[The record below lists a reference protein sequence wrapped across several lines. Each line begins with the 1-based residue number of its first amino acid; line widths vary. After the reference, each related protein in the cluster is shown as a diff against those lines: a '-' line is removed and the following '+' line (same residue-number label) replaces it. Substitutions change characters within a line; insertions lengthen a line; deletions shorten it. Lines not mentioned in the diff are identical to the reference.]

1 MTHYLIAQI
10 DIVDRETY
18 AKYEAGFMEI
28 FAKYNGTML
37 AVDEAPKLLEGS
49 WPYTRTVLI
58 SFPSESQALDWY
70 QSDEYQALA
79 QHRFASSSA
88 NVVTIKGLEI

>member
-1 MTHYLIAQI
+1 MTHYIIAQI

-28 FAKYNGTML
+28 FAKYDGTAL
-37 AVDEAPKLLEGS
+37 AVDEDPKLLEGS
-49 WPYTRTVLI
+49 WPHTRTVLI
-58 SFPSESQALDWY
+58 SFPSEGQALDWY
-70 QSDEYQALA
+70 QSEEYQALA

-88 NVVTIKGLEI
+88 NISVIKGLD

>member
-1 MTHYLIAQI
+1 MTHYVIAQI
-10 DIVDRETY
+10 NIDDREAY

-28 FAKYNGTML
+28 FAKYEGSML

-49 WPYTRTVLI
+49 WPHTRTVLI
-58 SFPSESQALDWY
+58 AFDCEAQALDWY

-79 QHRFASSSA
+79 QHRFKSSRA
-88 NVVTIKGLEI
+88 NVSIIKGLD

>member
-1 MTHYLIAQI
+1 VTHYIIAQI

-28 FAKYNGTML
+28 FAKYDGTAL
-37 AVDEAPKLLEGS
+37 AVDEDPKLLEGS
-49 WPYTRTVLI
+49 WPHTRTVLI
-58 SFPSESQALDWY
+58 SFPSEGQALDWY
-70 QSDEYQALA
+70 QSEEYQALA

-88 NVVTIKGLEI
+88 NISVIKGLD